1 MMKSWGLISVVF
13 FSLWLSLNAQS
24 DTLDYPRVLD
34 QLLADYYPDVA
45 PDEFL
50 SISRQP
56 AGYFVGIQSGE
67 STFPMRQYPY
77 RLTGETEFKT
87 LPFRKRDKADL
98 MPHYASE
105 MVGVW
110 RSVQF
115 ERHLYFGYPGFT
127 TQTIATLSNKKNR
140 RAEET
145 QQLAR
150 ANAEHAMNLLN
161 NQYGTSDPELR
172 FKLDESTYEYLSQS
186 QLEEYLRYQ
195 LSAIKLYGQLPFDF
209 ATPVGNAPTKQANEW
224 MTAYL
229 ALLQYSP
236 QEVADEFIAQMPDT
250 YGDHLK
256 FAAKMMLESVPVN
269 GLLITEGDNDTYPL
283 IYLQLK
289 EGLRTDVLVINR
301 HLLAIPRYVK
311 ALRLGKQIGGELEL
325 STSDRSIRAWATRNY
340 MPGDRYELYRA
351 PEALKALGELP
362 DLASESVMPFLP
374 FGGIQLS
381 ARVDGP
387 IFRPEARPLRS
398 ADLVVMDLIATN
410 FKDKRQVAIATTVNQ
425 DYFAY
430 ANSWQQ
436 VGIVYNLGDEKPAYK
451 IDLEGTVAW
460 SALLFLR
467 TPITRMG
474 KASEFL
480 LDRIEK
486 VIVEAA
492 TSVRMAGQRDLA
504 LRLIN
509 RYLSH
514 LDYKEIFGRR
524 ASLPLLRQLSLLNY
538 DPVTITAYVS
548 YLRQEMLKVPYKQMS
563 RGAINDLDELTYYLS
578 NGRFPADFE

>member
-1 MMKSWGLISVVF
+1 MKSWGLISLVF
-13 FSLWLSLNAQS
+13 FSLWLSLDAQS
-24 DTLDYPRVLD
+24 DNLDYSQVLD

-45 PDEFL
+45 QDEFL

-67 STFPMRQYPY
+67 STFPTRQYPY
-77 RLTGETEFKT
+77 LLNGETEFKT
-87 LPFRKRDKADL
+87 LPFRKRDEADL

-127 TQTIATLSNKKNR
+127 TETIATLSNKKNR
-140 RAEET
+140 SAEET

-161 NQYGTSDPELR
+161 NQYGTSEPELR

-195 LSAIKLYGQLPFDF
+195 LSAIKLYGQLPYDF
-209 ATPVGNAPTKQANEW
+209 PTPVGNAPTKQANEW

-229 ALLQYSP
+229 VLLQYSP

-256 FAAKMMLESVPVN
+256 FSAKMMLESVPVN

-289 EGLRTDVLVINR
+289 EGVRTDVLVINR
-301 HLLAIPRYVK
+301 HLLGIPRYVK
-311 ALRLGKQIGGELEL
+311 ALRLGKQIGGALEL
-325 STSDRSIRAWATRNY
+325 STNDRSVRAWATRNY

-351 PEALKALGELP
+351 PEVLKALGELP

-387 IFRPEARPLRS
+387 IFRPESRPLRS

-460 SALLFLR
+460 SALLFRR
-467 TPITRMG
+467 TPISRMG

-486 VIVEAA
+486 VIVESA

-524 ASLPLLRQLSLLNY
+524 ASLPLLQQLSLLNY

-548 YLRQEMLKVPYKQMS
+548 YLRQEMMKVPYDQMT
-563 RGAINDLDELTYYLS
+563 RGAINDLDELTYYLA
-578 NGRFPADFE
+578 NGRFPIDYE